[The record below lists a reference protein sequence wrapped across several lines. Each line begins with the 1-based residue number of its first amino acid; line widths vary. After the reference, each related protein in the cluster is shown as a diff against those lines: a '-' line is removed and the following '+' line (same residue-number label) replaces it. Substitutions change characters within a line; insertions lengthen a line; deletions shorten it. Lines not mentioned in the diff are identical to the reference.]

1 MTQIIRTKVTKY
13 SGGDPRDIKGARITF
28 TGVPFIILG
37 RKVCDCQHG
46 LDSKAGE
53 KRKRKEAK
61 EVKKKMRLYL
71 HTCCQDIRYYGV
83 TIANIK
89 PKGQIQI

>member
-37 RKVCDCQHG
+37 RKVCDCKHG
-46 LDSKAGE
+46 IDSKAGE

-61 EVKKKMRLYL
+61 EVKKKRCVFIYILVVKIFATMVS
-71 HTCCQDIRYYGV
+71 Q
-83 TIANIK
+83 
-89 PKGQIQI
+89 